1 MSVAE
6 YDLKWRHWREEC
18 MRRYDEGQYTAFVQL
33 ERIVQVPILYTPLL

>member
-33 ERIVQVPILYTPLL
+33 EQIVQVPILYTPLL